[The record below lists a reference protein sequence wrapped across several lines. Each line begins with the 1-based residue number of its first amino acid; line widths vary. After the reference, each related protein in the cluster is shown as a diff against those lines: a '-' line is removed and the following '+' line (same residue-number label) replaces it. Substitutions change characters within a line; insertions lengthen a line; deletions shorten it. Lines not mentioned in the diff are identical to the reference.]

1 MKLETWVCRPPNVM
15 MFQLQRVTYDKEK
28 QKLVKEN
35 SRFDFDQT
43 IYLDL
48 FLNINKEKA
57 EKHQEYL
64 QQTKMDL
71 KVMKDTYQ
79 KYAESGS
86 GQSQKIT
93 EVFGACEKLINES
106 SSTSEK
112 NEPLTNS
119 VRIDGQDFEFKDPS

>member
-15 MFQLQRVTYDKEK
+15 MFQLQRVMYDKEK

-35 SRFDFDQT
+35 TRFEFDKT

-64 QQTKMDL
+64 ERTKADL
-71 KVMKDTYQ
+71 KIMKDTYQ
-79 KYAESGS
+79 KYSESES
-86 GQSQKIT
+86 GQSQKISDIIG
-93 EVFGACEKLINES
+93 ECEKLIN
-106 SSTSEK
+106 
-112 NEPLTNS
+112 NS
-119 VRIDGQDFEFKDPS
+119 

>member
-1 MKLETWVCRPPNVM
+1 M

-35 SRFDFDQT
+35 SRFEFDQT

-79 KYAESGS
+79 KYAESGN
-86 GQSQKIT
+86 G
-93 EVFGACEKLINES
+93 
-106 SSTSEK
+106 
-112 NEPLTNS
+112 
-119 VRIDGQDFEFKDPS
+119 

>member
-35 SRFDFDQT
+35 TRFEFDET

-57 EKHQEYL
+57 EKHQKYL
-64 QQTKMDL
+64 EKTKTDL
-71 KVMKDTYQ
+71 KIMKETYQ
-79 KYAESGS
+79 KYSESESG
-86 GQSQKIT
+86 Q
-93 EVFGACEKLINES
+93 N
-106 SSTSEK
+106 
-112 NEPLTNS
+112 
-119 VRIDGQDFEFKDPS
+119 